1 MVIRDSDPNSIVARF
16 AEMVDA
22 EQIAFK
28 RQRSA
33 CTTARQ
39 IPTPQACEAEAEAIS
54 RETARLLWQYTS
66 NANAAASLWLI
77 GRRWIE
83 DDSDYDDPRIG
94 ARAMQ
99 RWVRAML
106 LPR

>member
-1 MVIRDSDPNSIVARF
+1 MAIGDSDPNSIVARF

-22 EQIAFK
+22 AQIAFK
-28 RQRSA
+28 RQQSA
-33 CTTARQ
+33 QAMGRQ

-54 RETARLLWQYTS
+54 RETARLLWQHASTPDV
-66 NANAAASLWLI
+66 AATLWRI